1 MSAPSPLAGD
11 LATPVPA
18 TTSGGEAESMMVVVT
33 GKRVYHISRDKLMKP
48 EQETNPAPAS
58 SELVLPTS
66 RVKVETPVEETN
78 QYASGEL
85 VL

>member
-1 MSAPSPLAGD
+1 MFSPPAGGD

-18 TTSGGEAESMMVVVT
+18 TTIDGEAESMMVVVT
-33 GKRVYHISRDKLMKP
+33 AKRVYHISRDKLMKP

-58 SELVLPTS
+58 GKLVLPTS
-66 RVKVETPVEETN
+66 RVKVEAPVEETN
-78 QYASGEL
+78 QFASGEL